1 MLGVNKDLVK
11 RCYIT
16 LCVLASNFEI
26 DAVKLEEFNRE
37 TLELYVEQYSWYN
50 MPQAVHKMLVHSHA
64 VVAVKCVPVGALSEE
79 PQESSNKVF
88 KASRE
93 HFTRKI
99 SRIATNTDLIRRM
112 LTMSDPLGASL
123 RRSQEANKKE
133 KTLPVEALA
142 LLKTAD

>member
-1 MLGVNKDLVK
+1 
-11 RCYIT
+11 
-16 LCVLASNFEI
+16 
-26 DAVKLEEFNRE
+26 
-37 TLELYVEQYSWYN
+37 

-99 SRIATNTDLIRRM
+99 SRVATNTDLIRRM
-112 LTMSDPLGASL
+112 LTMSDPLVATL
-123 RRSQEANKKE
+123 RRSQETNKKD

-142 LLKTAD
+142 LLKT

>member
-1 MLGVNKDLVK
+1 
-11 RCYIT
+11 
-16 LCVLASNFEI
+16 
-26 DAVKLEEFNRE
+26 
-37 TLELYVEQYSWYN
+37 

-64 VVAVKCVPVGALSEE
+64 VVAVPVGALSEE

-93 HFTRKI
+93 NFTRKI
-99 SRIATNTDLIRRM
+99 SRIATYTDLIRRM
-112 LTMSDPLGASL
+112 LTMSAPLVASL